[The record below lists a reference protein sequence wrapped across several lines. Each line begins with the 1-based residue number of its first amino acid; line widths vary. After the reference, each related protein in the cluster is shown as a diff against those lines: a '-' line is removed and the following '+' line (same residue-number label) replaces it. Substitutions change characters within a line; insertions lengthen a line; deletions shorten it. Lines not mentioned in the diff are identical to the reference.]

1 MRKLLTLLLF
11 VITPLATAAD
21 SDDRAQ
27 LHSLLGKFLE
37 GAATD
42 AAVHERF
49 WADDLIY
56 TSSAGQRFGKEKI
69 MQGLD
74 EASGEPVTA
83 SYSAEDVD
91 IRLFG
96 DTAVIA
102 FQLVGEDTASGQT
115 EISRYYNTGTF
126 VKRDG
131 EWRAVAWQATRIPD

>member
-1 MRKLLTLLLF
+1 MRKLLTILLF
-11 VITPLATAAD
+11 VITPLVTAAD
-21 SDDRAQ
+21 SDDRAE
-27 LHSLLGKFLE
+27 LHSLLERFLA
-37 GAATD
+37 GAAAD
-42 AAVHERF
+42 AAIHRRF

-69 MQGLD
+69 MQGL
-74 EASGEPVTA
+74 EQASGEPVTT

-102 FQLVGEDTASGQT
+102 FQLVGEDTAGGQPK
-115 EISRYYNTGTF
+115 ISRYYNTGTF